1 MLFLEAISI
10 FVMISLGI
18 GLKCEIDSK
27 MKHTVVPAC
36 VGTFKKNES
45 KLLLPFTTKDGG
57 KKKYNLS
64 E

>member
-1 MLFLEAISI
+1 
-10 FVMISLGI
+10 MISLGI